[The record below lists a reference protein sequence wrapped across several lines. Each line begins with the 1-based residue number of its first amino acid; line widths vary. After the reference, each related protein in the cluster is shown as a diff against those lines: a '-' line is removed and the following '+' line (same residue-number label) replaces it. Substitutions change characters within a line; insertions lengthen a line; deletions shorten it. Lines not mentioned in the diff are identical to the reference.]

1 MRPLPVCMKLYTCF
15 LFLMILGVANMAE
28 AQDSTCVLAVSG
40 SVSDA
45 DERTPLEG
53 AQVLIKEL
61 GRMTQTDDEGHYHF
75 YQLCAGSYTFVLTHA
90 DCDTLYVRV
99 KLEAN
104 LVRNFQLPHH
114 YNVLSSVQVQA
125 TKAGQLQAIRD
136 QLKGRDVEET
146 RGQTLGEILR
156 RITGVSVLQTGSTIF
171 KPVIH
176 GLHSQ
181 RVLLL
186 NQEIRLEG
194 QQWGSEHAPEIDP
207 FIADRFVVLKGA
219 GAIRYGSD
227 AIGGAILIEP
237 RPLPYDLRF
246 HGEVNAGYFTNNR
259 QYVFN
264 VQLEENI
271 KSTPALSWR
280 ANVTYKRG
288 GNARTPD
295 YWLQNTGLQELNF
308 SGMAAYRRPGFRA
321 DLYLSSFSTELG
333 IFTGAHI
340 GNLTDLLNTIAS
352 PRPLQ
357 NKDQFSY
364 QIGRPSQQV
373 NHLLGKLKMGW
384 NGSGGTKWQMVLAHQ
399 ENRRK
404 EYDRALLSS
413 RPELSLSI
421 GSTSLDLNRESV
433 RSAKRS
439 GSIGFQG
446 LYQQNVWSGSRFFIP
461 NFTLWNLGFYATEK
475 WGVDKW
481 SLEAAL
487 RTDYRH
493 LQVYRNRNGATTFR
507 QHQFFNPS
515 GTLSTSRQLSKHLL
529 VRWNAS
535 YAWRAPHVNE
545 LYVNGLH
552 HGTASFEIG
561 DSSFRAEKAFK
572 NLLQGQLQLDSSTS
586 VDLTLHV
593 NRLDGFINL
602 VPSTPPT
609 LTLRGA
615 YPTFRYIQTQAL
627 ISGIDLRF
635 DHTFN
640 AHWSAGAKAAL
651 LWARDLRAKDWLAQM
666 PANRLEG
673 QLTYAFSSRRFQ
685 KSYLSPSLLHVM
697 RQVRVPATPD
707 YLPPPAAYT
716 LLGLQFASSLSFGSK
731 PIYFQ
736 LGINN
741 LLNTRYRDY
750 MNRFRY
756 FNDEVGRNFIFQLKY
771 TL

>member
-1 MRPLPVCMKLYTCF
+1 MKLYTCF
-15 LFLMILGVANMAE
+15 LFLMILGVANMAK

-61 GRMTQTDDEGHYHF
+61 GRITQTDDEGHYHF

-264 VQLEENI
+264 VQLEENV

-280 ANVTYKRG
+280 ANVTYKLG

-308 SGMAAYRRPGFRA
+308 SGMAAYRKPGFRA

-373 NHLLGKLKMGW
+373 NHLFGKLKMGW
-384 NGSGGTKWQMVLAHQ
+384 NGTDGTKWQMILAHQ

-404 EYDRALLSS
+404 EYDRAMISN

-421 GSTSLDLNRESV
+421 GSTTVDLSREQI
-433 RSAKRS
+433 RSAQRV
-439 GSIGFQG
+439 GSAGFQV
-446 LYQQNVWSGSRFFIP
+446 LYQQHVWSGSRFFIP
-461 NFTLWNLGFYATEK
+461 NFSLWNLGAYATEK
-475 WGVDKW
+475 WAFKKW
-481 SLEAAL
+481 LIEGAL
-487 RTDYRH
+487 RTDFRD
-493 LQVYRNRNGATTFR
+493 LKVYRNRNGVISSNAHR
-507 QHQFFNPS
+507 FFNPS
-515 GTLSTSRQLSKHLL
+515 ATLSAGRNVSKYLML
-529 VRWNAS
+529 RWNSS

-552 HGTASFEIG
+552 HGTANFEIG
-561 DSSFRAEKAFK
+561 DSSFRPEKSLK
-572 NLLQGQLQLDSSTS
+572 NLIQFQYSKDSAL
-586 VDLTLHV
+586 VIDLTLHV
-593 NRLDGFINL
+593 NRLNGFINL

-615 YPTFRYIQTQAL
+615 YPTFRFLQTQAM
-627 ISGIDLRF
+627 ISGIDFRVEKI
-635 DHTFN
+635 FN
-640 AHWSAGAKAAL
+640 ARWSTGAKAAF
-651 LWARDLRAKDWLAQM
+651 LWARDLQARDWLAQM
-666 PANRLEG
+666 PANRVEG
-673 QLTYAFSSRRFQ
+673 QITYSFSLPKFQ
-685 KSYLSPSLLHVM
+685 QSYLSPSFVHVM
-697 RQVRVPATPD
+697 RQTRVPVGGD
-707 YLPPPAAYT
+707 YLPPPGAYT
-716 LLGLQFASSLSFGSK
+716 LLNLQLSTTVSIRRK
-731 PIYFQ
+731 PVHLQ
-736 LGINN
+736 WGINN
-741 LLNTRYRDY
+741 LLNAQYRDY

-756 FNDEVGRNFIFQLKY
+756 FNDEVGRNVIMQIKY
-771 TL
+771 KL